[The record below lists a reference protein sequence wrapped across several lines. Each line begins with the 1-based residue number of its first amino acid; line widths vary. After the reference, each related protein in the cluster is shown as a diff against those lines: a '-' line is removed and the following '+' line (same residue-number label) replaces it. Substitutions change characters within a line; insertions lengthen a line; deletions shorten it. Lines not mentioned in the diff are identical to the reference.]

1 MQFEIQAHRGA
12 RAFFPENTIQ
22 AFCKAVDLGCRVIEL
37 DLIASQDRR
46 IVVSHD
52 PWLYEAPG
60 VESSR
65 RNLFQMPWM
74 QISRFDCGSPHPD
87 FPGQQRVVAARPLL
101 AAVFREVEAH
111 LLRIGRPGGL
121 VYNLEV
127 KSRPGQDGILFP
139 PPDEYVRLV
148 VGEILDAGMQS
159 RVRLQSFDGRIID
172 GAHRM
177 APGLCFGLLAEEAAA
192 LDAMPLSTG
201 FVPAYVNPHYGLV
214 SEALV
219 RRLHGHGCKVVAWT
233 VNDPEEMVRMRRLG
247 IDGIITDHPEVA
259 LMLPE
264 LR

>member
-22 AFCKAVDLGCRVIEL
+22 AFCKAVDLGCCVIEL

-101 AAVFREVEAH
+101 AAVFRELEAH

-177 APGLCFGLLAEEAAA
+177 APGLCFGLLAEEAVA